1 MSVTYT
7 AMNTTQESHILSI
20 VKYILK
26 YLLVL
31 ISSSDDFNK
40 QLSKGDALLNRNN
53 RQDFIQMS

>member
-40 QLSKGDALLNRNN
+40 QLSKEDALLNRNK